1 MSMKKPFTHF
11 RRNDFCKCNDYTFE
25 MELCMDVW
33 LNGYMRYDS
42 KRLSRCIYKATS
54 GFITFNH
61 TVMHSYLTT
70 AETGII
76 NR

>member
-1 MSMKKPFTHF
+1 MKIPITHF
-11 RRNDFCKCNDYTFE
+11 RRNAFGKGNDYTFE
-25 MELCMDVW
+25 MVLYMDVW
-33 LNGYMRYDS
+33 LNGCMRKDS

-61 TVMHSYLTT
+61 TVRHSYLTT